1 MNPKQPHA
9 FVITL
14 AGLFLAGTSLFSSAE
29 DIQPLAATCT
39 ACHGPSGVSVN
50 PAWPNLAN
58 QKAGYL
64 ITEMKAFRDGVRKDP
79 LMSAA
84 VKNLSDQQIEALAI
98 HYSEQSL
105 PEKNSTAI
113 NLDGKNVRAYCISC
127 HGKHGITVNE
137 EWPNLAGQQKDYLQK
152 QLLAFRDGTRN
163 GPIMQVIAK
172 ELNEAQIE
180 AVAEYYSQLSAT
192 RLE

>member
-1 MNPKQPHA
+1 M
-9 FVITL
+9 V
-14 AGLFLAGTSLFSSAE
+14 
-29 DIQPLAATCT
+29 
-39 ACHGPSGVSVN
+39 
-50 PAWPNLAN
+50 
-58 QKAGYL
+58 
-64 ITEMKAFRDGVRKDP
+64 
-79 LMSAA
+79 
-84 VKNLSDQQIEALAI
+84 
-98 HYSEQSL
+98 
-105 PEKNSTAI
+105 
-113 NLDGKNVRAYCISC
+113 KNVRAYCISC